1 MNMLDAERQKMF
13 LAGGRSLVFGR
24 TLVMGILNMTADSF
38 YGPSRLPTAQ
48 DALER
53 AKTMVRDGADII
65 DIGAESTRPG
75 SEAAPMD
82 YEIAA
87 LVPAIE
93 AIRSELPQTPI
104 SVDTRRAKTARLSL
118 DAGADIVNDV
128 SGLGLPDESEDMIQL
143 LAGTG
148 APYIL
153 THTKG
158 TPDIMQQDV
167 QYEDFWAEL
176 LDFFEKKLDLLSKS
190 GISSDRIILDPG
202 VGFGKRRDDNIEI
215 AANMSELKKFGLPLL
230 IGVSR
235 KGFIGGIY
243 RLAGLESQTGPEDCL
258 EGTLAITALCAAEG
272 IEIVRVHDVKE
283 NRRACEVADSIRRFR
298 HE

>member
-1 MNMLDAERQKMF
+1 MLLF
-13 LAGGRSLVFGR
+13 GGRSLVFGR

-38 YGPSRLPTAQ
+38 YGPSRLSTAG

-53 AKTMVRDGADII
+53 AKLMASDGADII

-75 SEAAPMD
+75 SQAAPAD

-87 LVPAIE
+87 LIPAIE
-93 AIRSELPQTPI
+93 AIRSELPQIPI

-118 DAGADIVNDV
+118 DAGADIINDV
-128 SGLGLPDESEDMIQL
+128 SGLDLPDESEEMIK
-143 LAGTG
+143 LAAGSG

-158 TPDIMQQDV
+158 TPDIMQKDV
-167 QYEDFWAEL
+167 YYENFWEEL
-176 LDFFEKKLDLLSKS
+176 IDFFGKKLDLLSKS
-190 GISSDRIILDPG
+190 GVSMDRIILDPG

-215 AANMSELKKFGLPLL
+215 VANMSELKKFGLPVL

-235 KGFIGGIY
+235 KGFIGRIY
-243 RLAGLESQTGPEDCL
+243 QLAGLESQTRPEDCL
-258 EGTLAITALCAAEG
+258 EGTLAITALCAVDG
-272 IEIVRVHDVKE
+272 IDIVRVHDVKE
-283 NRRACEVADSIRRFR
+283 NRLVVEVADSIRRFR